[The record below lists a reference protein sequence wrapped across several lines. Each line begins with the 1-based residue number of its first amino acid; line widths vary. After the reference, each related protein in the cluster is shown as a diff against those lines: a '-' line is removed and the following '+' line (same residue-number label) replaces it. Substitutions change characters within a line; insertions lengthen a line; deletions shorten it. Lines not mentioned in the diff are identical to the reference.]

1 MTPPYWSGD
10 GVEDSEE
17 WLGRSMDCI
26 TVSIYLKRLLLI
38 AATNFSDFAHYITA
52 LLGTH
57 FSDFQ
62 NYFFLIE

>member
-1 MTPPYWSGD
+1 MTPPCWSGD

-38 AATNFSDFAHYITA
+38 AATTFSDFAHYCTTGYILT
-52 LLGTH
+52 LVIFKII
-57 FSDFQ
+57 FS
-62 NYFFLIE
+62 N